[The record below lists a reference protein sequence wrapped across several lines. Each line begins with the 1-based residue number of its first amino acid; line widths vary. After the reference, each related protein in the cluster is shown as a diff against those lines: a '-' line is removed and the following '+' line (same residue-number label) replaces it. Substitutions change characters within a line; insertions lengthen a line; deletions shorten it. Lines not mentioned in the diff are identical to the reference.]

1 MRAGLFVRQEA
12 LLLAFRHAAVMRG
25 VRWMALR
32 HLARGV
38 PDPVLRARLTP
49 DYAMGC
55 KRVLVSDDYLPALSR
70 PNVELVTE
78 PLVEVRP
85 HGLVTRSGT
94 EYPADTLILGT
105 GFRVSEHPAYQ
116 RIRGRD
122 GRSLAETF
130 AHSPQAHLGV
140 TVAGFPNLFLLMGP
154 NSLLAHNSV
163 VLMIESQ
170 VAHLLGAL
178 DFLRARGLTR
188 VEPRPEAQAA
198 FVAAVEAA
206 TRGGV
211 WTEGGCTSWYLDAT
225 GRNSALWPG
234 FTFTYRHRV
243 QRFNP
248 AEYLTA

>member
-1 MRAGLFVRQEA
+1 M
-12 LLLAFRHAAVMRG
+12 
-25 VRWMALR
+25 
-32 HLARGV
+32 
-38 PDPVLRARLTP
+38 
-49 DYAMGC
+49 
-55 KRVLVSDDYLPALSR
+55 LVSDDYLPALSR
-70 PNVELVTE
+70 PNVELVTD

-116 RIRGRD
+116 RVRGRD
-122 GRSLAETF
+122 GRSLAEHF

-140 TVAGFPNLFLLMGP
+140 TVVGFHNLFLLMGP

-170 VAHLLGAL
+170 VALLLGAL

-206 TRGGV
+206 TREGV
-211 WTEGGCTSWYLDAT
+211 WTTGGCTSWYLDAT

-248 AEYLTA
+248 AEYLTT